1 MGAQEDSA
9 CAAPKAGSVNAS
21 GHVIEARAL
30 TKRYGDFPAVREID
44 LEVGE
49 GECFALLGPNGAGKS
64 TTIRMIC
71 ALTDVTGGSL
81 SVLGLP
87 AYPGNIELKRL
98 LGVVS
103 QEDYLDPGLTVLEN
117 TELHGRFYGIGAAE
131 ARERALDLLAFLQL
145 EQRAHDMVRE
155 LSGGMRRRLVI
166 ARALMGRPRLLVL
179 DEPTTGL
186 DPQARL
192 LVWAKLREL
201 RGAGVTILIT
211 THYMD
216 EAERLADRLA
226 IMDHGRILEHGTPAS
241 LIERVVGPDCVECVG
256 VGDEQAERLRRVA
269 EERPGTRSERQ
280 GDAVVVFGPDAD
292 GVLAAWREAGLMP
305 ARYIRRPSS
314 LEDVFLSLTG
324 RDLRE

>member
-1 MGAQEDSA
+1 M
-9 CAAPKAGSVNAS
+9 
-21 GHVIEARAL
+21 
-30 TKRYGDFPAVREID
+30 AVRGID
-44 LEVGE
+44 LDVRA

-71 ALTDVTGGSL
+71 GLAEVTAGEL
-81 SVLGLP
+81 IVLGER
-87 AYPGNIELKRL
+87 AYPGNRRLKRM
-98 LGVVS
+98 LGVVA

-117 TELHGRFYGIGAAE
+117 IELHGRFYGLGAAE
-131 ARERALDLLAFLQL
+131 ARARALELLTFLQL
-145 EQRAHDMVRE
+145 EQRQGEQVRA

-201 RGAGVTILIT
+201 RAQGVTILIT

-226 IMDHGRILEHGTPAS
+226 VVDHGTVLERGTPREV
-241 LIERVVGPDCVECVG
+241 IDRVVGPDCIECLDVPQ
-256 VGDEQAERLRRVA
+256 DQVA
-269 EERPGTRSERQ
+269 PLMAAAAAVPLTRAERQ
-280 GDAVVVFGPDAD
+280 GDGLVVFGPDA
-292 GVLAAWREAGLMP
+292 GSVLDAWRDRGILP
-305 ARYIRRPSS
+305 TRYVRRPSG
-314 LEDVFLSLTG
+314 LEEVFLSLTG

>member
-1 MGAQEDSA
+1 MANS
-9 CAAPKAGSVNAS
+9 
-21 GHVIEARAL
+21 HVIEARAL
-30 TKRYGDFPAVREID
+30 TKRYGEFTAVRGID
-44 LEVGE
+44 LEVDP

-71 ALTDVTGGSL
+71 CLTEVTEGSL
-81 SVLGLP
+81 RVLGRTT
-87 AYPGNIELKRL
+87 YPGNLELKRS

-117 TELHGRFYGIGAAE
+117 TEIHGRFYGIGAAE
-131 ARERALDLLAFLQL
+131 ARSRALELLAFLQL
-145 EQRAHDMVRE
+145 DQRAGDMVRE

-166 ARALMGRPRLLVL
+166 ARALMGRPQLLVL

-201 RGAGVTILIT
+201 RAAGVTVLIT

-226 IMDHGRILEHGTPAS
+226 IVDHGSILDRGTPREV
-241 LIERVVGPDCVECVG
+241 IERVVGPDCVECLG
-256 VGDEQAERLRRVA
+256 VSDDHAVLLRRAADGV
-269 EERPGTRSERQ
+269 PGARSERQ
-280 GDAVVVFGPDAD
+280 GDGVVVFARDAD
-292 GVLAAWREAGLMP
+292 AVVAAWRGAGIEP
-305 ARYIRRPSS
+305 ERFIRRPSS